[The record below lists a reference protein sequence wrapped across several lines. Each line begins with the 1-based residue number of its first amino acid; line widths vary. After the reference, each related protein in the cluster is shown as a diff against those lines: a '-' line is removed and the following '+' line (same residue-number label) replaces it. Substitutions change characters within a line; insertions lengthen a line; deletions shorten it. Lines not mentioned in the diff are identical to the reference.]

1 MRILIMEYSESFDH
15 GITMFGLRIVPHGF
29 VDGCSFWQRT
39 MNRWLTVESNPGRI
53 ACARSSLRPCR
64 RRYALTP
71 SAVHCCRCSVE
82 RDARRRQTTRVRT
95 KLAPCSRTR
104 RCRSRW
110 WTNWRGDVMTGR
122 RRCSGC
128 RKISSRY
135 NTHARTHR
143 QTLCTQ
149 RRRSVVKHEGS
160 GSVRSSHQTV
170 SDYTYI
176 SDFQTLNNL
185 GSWQPVGASKN

>member
-1 MRILIMEYSESFDH
+1 MEYSESFDH

-71 SAVHCCRCSVE
+71 CRSLL
-82 RDARRRQTTRVRT
+82 QM
-95 KLAPCSRTR
+95 LSRTR
-104 RCRSRW
+104 RAAASDDSRQDKA
-110 WTNWRGDVMTGR
+110 GAVQPYAQMQKSMMDELER
-122 RRCSGC
+122 RRDDWEKEMQ
-128 RKISSRY
+128 RMQEDFFKVQ
-135 NTHARTHR
+135 HPRTHT

-185 GSWQPVGASKN
+185 GS